1 MQRYQLMVTTDED
14 VAEGS
19 NAPCMDVTGQ
29 QRSEMLHA

>member
-1 MQRYQLMVTTDED
+1 MRAQIVTPWA